1 MENQPFRGLIT
12 TDVNK
17 AHVILTGIPYDEG
30 CSCGS
35 GAHLAPKTIRDLS
48 SFLPPLSKDGIEL
61 SAIQMF
67 DSGDIKKVDKNY
79 FEQIEMESL
88 KRFQTG
94 KFPIFLGGDHSIG
107 IPLQRAFYRFCQEKK
122 KIPVIIHLDA
132 HPDICDVYDDSK
144 YSHACT
150 NRRSLEYGYLPQ
162 NLHLIGIRGF
172 ELQEVKFL
180 KQHPEIQV
188 FTSTQILNEGIQPLI
203 QQLTQKYADDR
214 YAIYLSYDI
223 DINDPAY
230 AVGTGTPEAFG
241 LPSLIVLAL
250 IVELFQK
257 LPITAFDIVEV
268 SPPLDCNNMTSWL
281 ALKTLYEVFVVLI
294 QKNHW

>member
-94 KFPIFLGGDHSIG
+94 KFPIFLGG
-107 IPLQRAFYRFCQEKK
+107 
-122 KIPVIIHLDA
+122 
-132 HPDICDVYDDSK
+132 
-144 YSHACT
+144 
-150 NRRSLEYGYLPQ
+150 RSLHWYS
-162 NLHLIGIRGF
+162 ITTC
-172 ELQEVKFL
+172 FL
-180 KQHPEIQV
+180 SLLSRKREIPGHYS
-188 FTSTQILNEGIQPLI
+188 F
-203 QQLTQKYADDR
+203 R
-214 YAIYLSYDI
+214 C
-223 DINDPAY
+223 
-230 AVGTGTPEAFG
+230 
-241 LPSLIVLAL
+241 PS
-250 IVELFQK
+250 
-257 LPITAFDIVEV
+257 
-268 SPPLDCNNMTSWL
+268 
-281 ALKTLYEVFVVLI
+281 
-294 QKNHW
+294 